1 MRFRRLLWLLVAIVT
16 CQAAQA
22 ILPKPTHPVTDRAG
36 ILSADEIAGL
46 TKELEKL
53 DKAGLARAIIDIE
66 PALPP
71 GAVLEDLTLRSAN
84 AWDVRHKDVNDG
96 LVIFLFMA
104 DHKIRI
110 ELGRGLE
117 AAISDAQA
125 KSIVDD
131 HMAPAF
137 RQGKYAEG
145 LTQAIHDIGKL
156 LRSHR

>member
-1 MRFRRLLWLLVAIVT
+1 MRANTSLGLVAGRHGVS
-16 CQAAQA
+16 
-22 ILPKPTHPVTDRAG
+22 V
-36 ILSADEIAGL
+36 DEIAGL

-53 DKAGLARAIIDIE
+53 DRAGLARGIIDIE

-84 AWDVRHKDVNDG
+84 AWGVGRKDVNDG
-96 LVIFLFMA
+96 LVIFVFMA

-117 AAISDAQA
+117 AAISNAQA
-125 KSIVDD
+125 KSIVDEQ
-131 HMAPAF
+131 MTPAF

-145 LTQAIHDIGKL
+145 LTQAIHDIGEL
-156 LRSHR
+156 LRSRR